1 MAALGDRG
9 PKVLEALA
17 RELDLGP
24 AVPWHTQRDAI
35 VEYGSW
41 LALVAGSLGKM
52 GQDLTLLAQTEV
64 GRDPGIL
71 GRSPAAAAARCR
83 TRRIRLAAR

>member
-1 MAALGDRG
+1 LRRSAIAA
-9 PKVLEALA
+9 KVRRAALA

-24 AVPWHTQRDAI
+24 AVPGTQRDAI

-64 GRDPGIL
+64 GGIL
-71 GRSPAAAAARCR
+71 ESSDAHAAVAARCR
-83 TRRIRLAAR
+83 TKPIRSGAR